1 MYASSALLRNTK
13 GCVSSKVKKVK
24 AAQLTKDIVTD
35 QIEKLNKCLAA
46 FPSSYYRKVGNGDR
60 YGEPI
65 LKEIAIL
72 KDIIGKHYQDM
83 LKQDLYNKD
92 IMSKDVAMGPTS
104 FNTTHSVIPPKM

>member
-1 MYASSALLRNTK
+1 MRNGEQLDLALVCFAHLNLGDLVEVEVELNARGRNVLK
-13 GCVSSKVKKVK
+13 G
-24 AAQLTKDIVTD
+24 ADIVME
-35 QIEKLNKCLAA
+35 QIEKLNKCRAA

-83 LKQDLYNKD
+83 LKQDMRNKEST
-92 IMSKDVAMGPTS
+92 MQQR
-104 FNTTHSVIPPKM
+104 